1 MKQRLNDIPIG
12 RENAISRAALAAKWG
27 CSDRMARR
35 YIAELRC
42 VEDERYVIVSHSNG
56 GVCGYYRTDDP
67 NDIEYFLLEMTKRAR
82 NTFRSLRQARRVM
95 KRLQAEQM
103 HGEGFVWP

>member
-1 MKQRLNDIPIG
+1 MKQSLNDIPIG
-12 RENAISRAALAAKWG
+12 RKNAISRAALAAKWG

-35 YIAELRC
+35 YISELRC

-82 NTFRSLRQARRVM
+82 NTFRPLRQARRVL
-95 KRLQAEQM
+95 KRLRMEGL
-103 HGEGFVWP
+103 HGKGLAG